1 MGKVSVIVG
10 SLAMLGAS
18 VLLAADPPLGAGS
31 ASVAWGRPVDGLQAG
46 IRPVTFSQ
54 PVSAGPV
61 LEFEMVIR
69 NVQEKG
75 GGVISL
81 SYPAGTWYSGKAEKG
96 VVAVSPGGSA
106 GRPVTEGVQL
116 GPGNEVVIGRVFLG
130 LPGSKLNSGFLTEL
144 PAGTYR
150 VGSEG
155 VLPPP
160 ELVPG
165 SGVPPG
171 SRYCPVLR
179 TGYLDVEL
187 RAAK

>member
-1 MGKVSVIVG
+1 MSKVLAIAGSV
-10 SLAMLGAS
+10 AWLGAS
-18 VLLAADPPLGAGS
+18 MLLAADPAPGEVRPAT
-31 ASVAWGRPVDGLQAG
+31 AWGKPIDGLQAG
-46 IRPVTFSQ
+46 IRRATASQ
-54 PVSAGPV
+54 AASAGTV
-61 LEFEMVIR
+61 VEFEVVIR
-69 NVQEKG
+69 NVQDKG

-81 SYPAGTWYSGKAEKG
+81 SYPAGTWYSGKAENG
-96 VVAVSPGGSA
+96 VVGVSAGGIA

-116 GPGNEVVIGRVFLG
+116 RPGKEVVIGRVFLG

-165 SGVPPG
+165 SGVQPG
-171 SRYCPVLR
+171 SRYCPALR